1 MSTSALG
8 MSLPVNEKFVWFSGC
23 RPGQGMPV
31 CVHTTAISI
40 ALLST
45 LFGPLLRALP
55 RDPLP
60 FSLLLTGLLCAMLC
74 STFHAAKGYVV
85 QQHYLTITQA
95 AKLYGVARTTPYRAI
110 QRGTMSSTVRGD
122 GTHVI
127 AFSELLRVWGEP
139 PNMPPEMQ
147 QNAAASGDAV
157 QQSAAPEIWA
167 AMLAELKSLRIAVE
181 RLEEQQKL
189 LAAPAEEAAQAMAA
203 DKPAD
208 VPAPHPFAA
217 EMAALRAKRE
227 G

>member
-1 MSTSALG
+1 
-8 MSLPVNEKFVWFSGC
+8 
-23 RPGQGMPV
+23 
-31 CVHTTAISI
+31 
-40 ALLST
+40 
-45 LFGPLLRALP
+45 
-55 RDPLP
+55 
-60 FSLLLTGLLCAMLC
+60 MLC
-74 STFHAAKGYVV
+74 STLHAAKGYAV

-139 PNMPPEMQ
+139 PNMPPEVQ
-147 QNAAASGDAV
+147 QKAAALGDAV
-157 QQSAAPEIWA
+157 QQGAASEIWT
-167 AMLAELKSLRIAVE
+167 AMLAELKSLRAAVE

-189 LAAPAEEAAQAMAA
+189 LAAPAPELAKEAAQATPV
-203 DKPAD
+203 PAD
-208 VPAPHPFAA
+208 DPTPHPFAA

>member
-1 MSTSALG
+1 
-8 MSLPVNEKFVWFSGC
+8 
-23 RPGQGMPV
+23 MPV
-31 CVHTTAISI
+31 CVHTTTIAI

-55 RDPLP
+55 RDPSP

-74 STFHAAKGYVV
+74 STFHAAKGYAV

-147 QNAAASGDAV
+147 QKAAASDDAV
-157 QQSAAPEIWA
+157 QQGAASETWT
-167 AMLAELKSLRIAVE
+167 AMLAELRSLRAAVE

-189 LAAPAEEAAQAMAA
+189 LAAPVP
-203 DKPAD
+203 K
-208 VPAPHPFAA
+208 VTPAPNPAVKSNSHLFSD
-217 EMAALRAKRE
+217 EMAALRAKKQKE
-227 G
+227 

>member
-1 MSTSALG
+1 
-8 MSLPVNEKFVWFSGC
+8 
-23 RPGQGMPV
+23 MPA
-31 CVHTTAISI
+31 CVHTTIISI
-40 ALLST
+40 ALLSK

-55 RDPLP
+55 RDLSP
-60 FSLLLTGLLCAMLC
+60 FSLPLTGMLCAMLC

-139 PNMPPEMQ
+139 QNIPSEMQ
-147 QNAAASGDAV
+147 QKAAASGDDV
-157 QQSAAPEIWA
+157 QQKATPEIWA
-167 AMLAELKSLRIAVE
+167 AMLAELKALRTAVE

-189 LAAPAEEAAQAMAA
+189 LTVPTPE
-203 DKPAD
+203 KPTQGTSSSMTD
-208 VPAPHPFAA
+208 DEPVNLFAA
-217 EMAALRAKRE
+217 EIAALRQKK
-227 G
+227 

>member
-1 MSTSALG
+1 
-8 MSLPVNEKFVWFSGC
+8 
-23 RPGQGMPV
+23 MPV
-31 CVHTTAISI
+31 CVHTTTIAI
-40 ALLST
+40 ALLSK

-55 RDPLP
+55 RDPSS
-60 FSLLLTGLLCAMLC
+60 FSLQLTGLFCAMLC

-139 PNMPPEMQ
+139 PNTPPEMQ
-147 QNAAASGDAV
+147 QKAAASGDAV
-157 QQSAAPEIWA
+157 QQGAAPEIWA

-189 LAAPAEEAAQAMAA
+189 LAAPIHEKPQKSEQVTPVAVSDD
-203 DKPAD
+203 DKP
-208 VPAPHPFAA
+208 VSLFAA
-217 EMAALRAKRE
+217 EIAALRNKL
-227 G
+227 